1 MIDPDPPLVEPRAI
15 VLIVDDEPL
24 NIEIAAAALE
34 SDYEI
39 VFATSGHAAL
49 EQAAAIKPDLILLDV
64 MMPDID
70 GYEVCRRLKTDTVT
84 QDIPVIFLTA
94 RSEESEEAKGLDLG
108 AVDYI
113 TKPIRSPI
121 VKARVRNHVALKQYR
136 DALARMAKVDG
147 LTGVWNRRAFD
158 EYLDQEWKR
167 AQRSGESLSLILID
181 VDHFKKFND
190 GYGHAAGDDC
200 LRRVAQALK
209 GQIKRPADIVARY
222 GGEEFVCV
230 LPETG
235 AEGAVLLAERMRD
248 AVGALGIPHAHSPTA
263 TIVSISGGVAT
274 TRPSSRTAARDLI
287 ERADALL
294 YQAKQAGRNR
304 IETGALTPA

>member
-1 MIDPDPPLVEPRAI
+1 MTEIDANPDDERAV

-39 VFATSGHAAL
+39 IFATSGHAAL
-49 EQAAAIKPDLILLDV
+49 EQAAVEKPDLILLDV
-64 MMPDID
+64 MMPDVD
-70 GYEVCRRLKTDTVT
+70 GYEICRRLKADSVT
-84 QDIPVIFLTA
+84 RDIPVIFITA
-94 RSEESEEAKGLDLG
+94 RSDDSDETKGLDLG

-113 TKPIRSPI
+113 TKPIRPPI

-167 AQRSGESLSLILID
+167 AQRSGEPLSLILID

-200 LRRVAQALK
+200 LRQVAHALK

-230 LPETG
+230 LPETS

-248 AVGALGIPHAHSPTA
+248 AVAALGIPHAHSPTA
-263 TIVSISGGVAT
+263 AIVSISGGVAT
-274 TRPSSRTAARDLI
+274 TRPSAQASIRDLI

-304 IETGALTPA
+304 VENGALTAA